1 MNDVAASTKAQRRS
15 AQCNSALPVMRR
27 IMALACWLFLGGSL
41 RRLALAAFALLL
53 LGDAPA
59 FAAPEMQKAHV
70 GVGGLE
76 LACFYDTARALSP
89 VRGGLL
95 GRAGAGQMGGPE
107 VGPALAGEPF
117 GLRPPPSRNFGVIAA
132 SEHVGDS
139 AAFE

>member
-1 MNDVAASTKAQRRS
+1 MSVSPGSKSGMVLPAASFAICSCSSCLIRFIG
-15 AQCNSALPVMRR
+15 L
-27 IMALACWLFLGGSL
+27 L
-41 RRLALAAFALLL
+41 RRLRRKCRRRTSAW
-53 LGDAPA
+53 
-59 FAAPEMQKAHV
+59 V
-70 GVGGLE
+70 VWNW
-76 LACFYDTARALSP
+76 ACFYDTARALSP

-139 AAFE
+139 AAFEHLGPGILRVFEQARGEAFL